1 MAFNLAIDGGLDVLQ
16 VDEVILKFRSDVL
29 ASRPSAI
36 HGGTTKTTE
45 VSEQPLIA
53 PGVSTMT
60 AHPTTAGARANAEL
74 SDPNPVCGA

>member
-45 VSEQPLIA
+45 QPLIA